1 MKKIIA
7 ILMIL
12 VMVSSVLMIPAFAK
26 TQYEESSVYVSIT
39 DHENK
44 LAYAKVKVF
53 DYGEDGEFSV
63 NEALYYAHVW
73 YYEGGASAGYKT
85 KRTEYGRTL
94 TKLWGNENGTG
105 FGYYVNDEPATS
117 MEMSLKEGDHVHAFV
132 YTDTEN
138 FSDTYSYFDK
148 TYFQV
153 KKDES
158 VTLTLK
164 AVTYDEN
171 WNPISVPVR
180 DAYVTLNG
188 EKTDFRTDEEGK
200 VTVTF
205 EKGGKTLVGAVSD
218 SMTLVQPSCLVRVE
232 GGFTLFGLLIL
243 LLALLVAFA
252 CFGAW
257 FIIAGKKKKLKK

>member
-1 MKKIIA
+1 MKKVIA
-7 ILMIL
+7 ILMML
-12 VMVSSVLMIPAFAK
+12 VVVLSTLTLPVFANK
-26 TQYEESSVYVSIT
+26 DRAETSVYVSIT
-39 DHENK
+39 DGENK
-44 LAYAKVKVF
+44 LSYAKVKVY
-53 DYGEDGEFSV
+53 DYGGDGEFSV

-73 YYEGGASAGYKT
+73 YYDGGASAGYLT
-85 KRTEYGRTL
+85 TETSYGLTL
-94 TKLWGNENGTG
+94 IKLWGKENGTG
-105 FGYYVNDEPATS
+105 FGYYVNDKPATG

-171 WNPISVPVR
+171 WNPVSVPVT

-188 EKTDFRTDEEGK
+188 EKTDFRTNEKGE

-218 SMTLVQPSCLVRVE
+218 SMTLVQPSCLARVE
-232 GGFTLFGLLIL
+232 GGFTLFGMLIL
-243 LLALLVAFA
+243 LIAILVAFA

-257 FIIAGKKKKLKK
+257 YYIAKKKKKNEA